1 MKQSLSLTISAII
14 FITYFILLAFVVL
27 IITWVGKNL
36 IEKDLE
42 QHGNT
47 LTASFAAVAAPAV
60 SQRDYSLL
68 NFFAE
73 NAIRQPEIA
82 GFLIQSSSGVQLANK
97 GICTP
102 SKVIQEFKSNI
113 LQYPPKQP
121 TKIIA
126 TLHLFINKKVVYSN
140 IYPLKIK
147 TLTAIFI
154 LFLLCFLCAIWL
166 LNRYLFKPV
175 SLLLIRTKKLT
186 QGNLD
191 TQLNSKAMPGELAKL
206 AKYIEQLASS
216 LREQIHEHTNLKR
229 DLAQQNKL
237 TTLGELSSM
246 LLHEVGGSISRL
258 SMIQYKLKK
267 QALDQKGIK
276 TLEELEQELNN
287 LNRFVQN
294 ISLFS
299 KKRELKIK
307 LIELKDLLKGIT
319 ASFRLMMKKDVEITL
334 NMPETPILI
343 RGDADMLQRTLANII
358 KNAVDACPEQEGKI
372 SISLDGRGSTI
383 TIVITDNGPGIPP
396 ELLDKI
402 FEPFFSTK
410 GSSGTGLGLAIAKS
424 FIEAHG
430 GKIDVISSKNGT
442 SFTITLPSVEVSE

>member
-1 MKQSLSLTISAII
+1 LKQSLSLTISAII